1 MQDHNTTGQDYSL
14 RNHFR
19 FTGPIFDFHAHVTT
33 TSEAEKA
40 EGPVG
45 GHGDEGRTEAARL
58 MLEVGREF
66 GIVQTLTMC
75 AANDIAPL
83 RAALGDGLMYN
94 AMLNKKLDEPDDVA
108 FRSLDAFLEAGIV
121 MVKLWSAPR
130 GRDRGLTVD
139 APWRIECLKRARAAG
154 IKHVMVH
161 VGDPDVWWT
170 RAYSDTEKFGT
181 KPDQY
186 TPFRKMIE
194 MFPDLTWIGA
204 HMGGDPEHPDRLQ
217 KLLEDYPN
225 LYFDTSATKWQVREV
240 SRHPE
245 AVKAL
250 VEKFP
255 DRFFFGTDLVTRHS
269 LSREHYESRYWCQ
282 RTLWESD
289 WRGPAPIGD
298 PDYVP
303 GEGEPEAPFLHG
315 AGLSPET
322 LTKVMWGNAAKLL
335 GLKEPVREQ

>member
-1 MQDHNTTGQDYSL
+1 
-14 RNHFR
+14 
-19 FTGPIFDFHAHVTT
+19 
-33 TSEAEKA
+33 
-40 EGPVG
+40 
-45 GHGDEGRTEAARL
+45 
-58 MLEVGREF
+58 
-66 GIVQTLTMC
+66 
-75 AANDIAPL
+75 
-83 RAALGDGLMYN
+83 
-94 AMLNKKLDEPDDVA
+94 
-108 FRSLDAFLEAGIV
+108 
-121 MVKLWSAPR
+121 
-130 GRDRGLTVD
+130 
-139 APWRIECLKRARAAG
+139 
-154 IKHVMVH
+154 
-161 VGDPDVWWT
+161 
-170 RAYSDTEKFGT
+170 
-181 KPDQY
+181 
-186 TPFRKMIE
+186 MIE

-204 HMGGDPEHPDRLQ
+204 HMGGDPEHPDHLQ

-240 SRHPE
+240 SRHPG
-245 AVKAL
+245 AIKAL

-255 DRFFFGTDLVTRHS
+255 DRFFFGTDLVTKHS